1 MQKIPFRSKPQ
12 WGLLAIFAFTPL
24 LAFALNAE
32 LTLLIISIYGL
43 FFIPLISNVKTK
55 QLQNR
60 ALMIEA
66 LKSAGFIYSLIG
78 ATVIIIMTVYNL
90 LFSDT
95 LTLAAV
101 LTQYDYI
108 TETLL
113 IIGWLS
119 SLITAALTLHYS
131 TKSTKEL
138 KLTI

>member
-1 MQKIPFRSKPQ
+1 MQKTPSRSKSQ
-12 WGLLAIFAFTPL
+12 WGLLTIFAFTPL